1 MAIEQ
6 FVKHVEGLEQHHNR
20 AKALGRTKHSNIAH
34 LSNDL
39 VKLKDML
46 KQAMHHQVGRNS

>member
-6 FVKHVEGLEQHHNR
+6 FVKHVEGLQHHH
-20 AKALGRTKHSNIAH
+20 AKAKSLGKTQHANIAH
-34 LSNDL
+34 LSTDL

-46 KQAMHHQVGRNS
+46 KQALVQQSINRR